1 MAAPGTEEVPSLRN
15 LTKAR
20 YGRPEKTQHRPLQD
34 LVRPHVESFN
44 WFLREGLSLAVQA
57 IPKLDFSLSNGR
69 RISLSYVDASVGVP
83 TVAQGNT
90 FSRTLKVY
98 PAECRERGTTYRAGL
113 QARIAWSVDGVNQG
127 SVERMLGEIPLMVK
141 SAHCNI
147 TKLTPAELI
156 QRHEEAEE
164 MGGYFINNGIEK
176 VVRMLVMPR
185 RNYPMAIVR
194 PSWKGRGKLYTEYGV
209 SMRCVTKDQTAATI
223 VLHYLTNGTVTLCFV
238 YKKEQFFVPLII
250 ILKALVETTDQHIY
264 SELIKGKEDN
274 SFFKGCVASML
285 RQAQNEGLMTQA
297 GILKYI
303 GERFRVKLPVPD
315 WYTDEEVGQFL
326 LRQCVC
332 IHLDSDW
339 DKFNTL
345 VLMTQKLF
353 ALAKGECSVENQD
366 SPMMQEMLLAGHL
379 YLTILKDKL
388 ELWLTQLRYGIDKR
402 SQDKGPSYKLDT
414 VEMMSAMRLCSDVT
428 RGMEHF
434 MATGS
439 VVSKSNLG
447 LMQTAGLTVV
457 ADKLNFM
464 RYLSHFR
471 CVHRGAFFAEMRT
484 TSVRKL
490 LPEAWGFLCPVH
502 TPDGAPC
509 GLLNHMT
516 ASCEAVTLQPT
527 TVHIPKLLCS
537 LGMAPLDSPAPAP
550 PVDCYTVLLDGRVVG
565 RVAANMA
572 PDMARKLRM
581 LKVTREGKIPVMTEI
596 VLVPKTGKASQFPG
610 LFLFTTPA
618 RMMRPVRNL
627 FTGTVEMIGSFEQ
640 VYMNIC
646 VRPEEAHPGV
656 TTHQELRETSI
667 LSVAASFTPFSDFN
681 QSPRN
686 MYQCQMG
693 KQTMGTPLHA
703 FGHRTD
709 NKLYRIQNPQS
720 PTVRPYA
727 YDHYHM
733 DDYPLGTNAVV
744 AVISYTGYD
753 MEDAMILNKSSLERG
768 FGHGTIYKTEII
780 SLRDLAQSARGPVTL
795 VFGCAEGDKRV
806 EGRLDDDGLPPIGSK
821 LETGDPFYSYV
832 DKQTG
837 EARVVLYKNQE
848 KAIVDNIKVLGNDQG
863 TSDMNKVAIVMR
875 INRNPIIG
883 DKFSSRHGQKGVC
896 SQQWPVED
904 MPFTE
909 GGMTPDIIF
918 NPHGFPSRMTIGM
931 MIESMAGKSAAQHGL
946 CHDATPFT
954 FSEDNS
960 AIDYYGRM
968 LIEAGYN
975 YYGHERMY
983 SGVTGVEFEA
993 DIFIGVVYYQ
1003 RLRHMVADKFQVRT
1017 TGPIDIVTHQPIKG
1031 RKRAGGIRFGEM
1043 ERDSLLAHGA
1053 TFLLQDR
1060 LFNCS
1065 DKSTCRVC
1073 TQCGSI
1079 LSPLLDKPLL
1089 FCSVPQCRVFC
1100 TLCCSN
1106 SVFSPPPQLIAVP
1119 YVFRYLVAELAAMN
1133 IKVTMET
1140 K

>member
-1 MAAPGTEEVPSLRN
+1 MAASETENVPSLRN
-15 LTKAR
+15 LTKPG
-20 YGRPEKTQHRPLQD
+20 YGRPEKAQHRPLQD

-57 IPKLDFSLSNGR
+57 IHGEIVKSLVSDAFDSER
-69 RISLSYVDASVGVP
+69 DPMTSLRDVFDTNSLERFLQDASVGVP
-83 TVAQGNT
+83 TVAQGNA
-90 FSRTLKVY
+90 FSRTLKVF

-141 SAHCNI
+141 SAHCNLS
-147 TKLTPAELI
+147 KLTPAELI
-156 QRHEEAEE
+156 KRHEEAEE

-176 VVRMLVMPR
+176 VVRML
-185 RNYPMAIVR
+185 PMAIVR

-238 YKKEQFFVPLII
+238 YKKEQFFVPIVI
-250 ILKALVETTDQHIY
+250 ILKALVEASDKHIY

-315 WYTDEEVGQFL
+315 WYTDEE
-326 LRQCVC
+326 
-332 IHLDSDW
+332 
-339 DKFNTL
+339 
-345 VLMTQKLF
+345 
-353 ALAKGECSVENQD
+353 GECSVENQD

-516 ASCEAVTLQPT
+516 ASCEAVALQPS

-537 LGMAPLDSPAPAP
+537 LGMAPLDSPPPAP
-550 PVDCYTVLLDGRVVG
+550 PSECYTVLQDGKVVG

-572 PDMARKLRM
+572 PDMAKKLRM

-646 VRPEEAHPGV
+646 VRSEEAHPGV

-780 SLRDLAQSARGPVTL
+780 SLRDLAQSNRGPVTL
-795 VFGCAEGDKRV
+795 VFGCAAGDKRA

-821 LETGDPFYSYV
+821 LESGDPYYSYM

-837 EARVVLYKNQE
+837 EARVVFYKNQE

-863 TSDMNKVAIVMR
+863 TSDLNKVAIVMR
-875 INRNPIIG
+875 IN
-883 DKFSSRHGQKGVC
+883 
-896 SQQWPVED
+896 
-904 MPFTE
+904 
-909 GGMTPDIIF
+909 
-918 NPHGFPSRMTIGM
+918 
-931 MIESMAGKSAAQHGL
+931 
-946 CHDATPFT
+946 
-954 FSEDNS
+954 
-960 AIDYYGRM
+960 
-968 LIEAGYN
+968 
-975 YYGHERMY
+975 
-983 SGVTGVEFEA
+983 
-993 DIFIGVVYYQ
+993 
-1003 RLRHMVADKFQVRT
+1003 
-1017 TGPIDIVTHQPIKG
+1017 
-1031 RKRAGGIRFGEM
+1031 
-1043 ERDSLLAHGA
+1043 
-1053 TFLLQDR
+1053 
-1060 LFNCS
+1060 
-1065 DKSTCRVC
+1065 
-1073 TQCGSI
+1073 
-1079 LSPLLDKPLL
+1079 
-1089 FCSVPQCRVFC
+1089 
-1100 TLCCSN
+1100 
-1106 SVFSPPPQLIAVP
+1106 
-1119 YVFRYLVAELAAMN
+1119 
-1133 IKVTMET
+1133 
-1140 K
+1140 